1 MITKQNQINS
11 YVSINTDILSRYELK
26 LSFYFNAHAY
36 VMAFVQNMRDT
47 KKSMKRQEKKIKRF
61 LKFMFSSF
69 SIRLN
74 AQK

>member
-47 KKSMKRQEKKIKRF
+47 KKKYEKAGKENKKVFKIYVF
-61 LKFMFSSF
+61 FIF
-69 SIRLN
+69 N
-74 AQK
+74 